1 MPDKKGSDD
10 RAYARGFAAARAAA
24 TPDPDATAVL
34 AAVKAII
41 DEPLDERD
49 GHGPTRTGQFAR
61 IDALLRDRPTTADA
75 PEPIEYE
82 CELCGGR
89 LDGPYEKCGSAQH
102 GPNGTVIYGRAVPVS
117 PIPDSEF
124 TGNPWRDAFPPG
136 RLDAPLKAEAYE
148 QGWDNGRAAENAR
161 IVAALR
167 AKGTHAADVLADQIE
182 REAP

>member
-1 MPDKKGSDD
+1 MTDLDLTGLEAAAQEVARRERLSPTGARAFATAEAAV
-10 RAYARGFAAARAAA
+10 RAYIAASAPSPSSSGW
-24 TPDPDATAVL
+24 TPTS
-34 AAVKAII
+34 
-41 DEPLDERD
+41 D
-49 GHGPTRTGQFAR
+49 G
-61 IDALLRDRPTTADA
+61 

-136 RLDAPLKAEAYE
+136 RLDAALKAEAYE

-161 IVAALR
+161 IVVALR
-167 AKGTHAADVLADQIE
+167 AKGTHAADVLAEQIE
-182 REAP
+182 KEAP